1 MTPIFDQNAQLSG
14 WFDGENI
21 FDLNLEWAAFLSS
34 GHFFSSNSLSWL
46 GPMHN
51 GSLLDRNGKPV
62 AWLEGVSPSG
72 TLKPLT
78 PLRPLK
84 PLKPLRPMKPLNPLK
99 PLKPLNPL
107 GGWST
112 LAWNQWLNA

>member
-1 MTPIFDQNAQLSG
+1 MTPIFDRYVKLSG

-21 FDLNLEWAAFLSS
+21 FDLNLQWVAFLSD
-34 GHFFSSNSLSWL
+34 GNFFSSNSLQWL
-46 GPMHN
+46 GPFN
-51 GSLLDRNGKPV
+51 GGSLLDRNGKPV
-62 AWLEGVSPSG
+62 LWLDGTTPSG

-84 PLKPLRPMKPLNPLK
+84 PLKPLRPLKPLKPLQ

-112 LAWNQWLNA
+112 LNWNQWLNV

>member
-1 MTPIFDQNAQLSG
+1 MTPIFDQNVQLSG

-21 FDLNLEWAAFLSS
+21 FDLNLEWVAFHSD
-34 GHFFSSNSLSWL
+34 GHFFSADTLNWL
-46 GPMHN
+46 GPMN
-51 GSLLDRNGKPV
+51 KGALLDQNGKPV
-62 AWLEGVSPSG
+62 AWLEGASVSS

-84 PLKPLRPMKPLNPLK
+84 PLKPLRPLTPLNPLS

-112 LAWNQWLNA
+112 LDWVQWLNA

>member
-1 MTPIFDQNAQLSG
+1 MTPIFDQNAQLAG

-21 FDLNLEWAAFLSS
+21 FDLNLEWVAFLSDD
-34 GHFFSSNSLSWL
+34 HFFSSNTLSWL
-46 GPMHN
+46 GPIHD

-62 AWLEGVSPSG
+62 AWLEGASPSG

-84 PLKPLRPMKPLNPLK
+84 PLKPLRPLRPLNPLR

-112 LAWNQWLNA
+112 LVWNQWLNA